1 MTLRPLAYTSIL
13 ALSLLASILSSAPR
27 CALALPPASQA
38 EDWPRT
44 VLLTNDDGIDDPGL
58 LALARAFAPVAET
71 IVVAPLGDRSG
82 STHYVSVYS
91 KHVLQVQERDLGAG
105 IEAYAVDGYP
115 GDCVLLALQGLLADN
130 PPDLVVAGI
139 NGGPNLGFDWLA
151 SGTIGAARL
160 ATVWGVPAIAVSGLA
175 ADSPDAAAAVAEWVV
190 GLARSEL
197 ARGLRA
203 GQYLTVSLPRTDPT
217 EFKGV
222 RVAERAGILLDFRF
236 SQVDADTSGTRTA
249 LWAIQRPQPIAPD
262 AGANDATLYQD
273 GYVVIVPMLAD
284 EVDREALA
292 HLLEQP
298 ESLPEWPETERGE

>member
-1 MTLRPLAYTSIL
+1 MRSVASPSIVATL
-13 ALSLLASILSSAPR
+13 LLASVMCATPR
-27 CALALPPASQA
+27 CALAQPPVSQT
-38 EDWPRT
+38 EGWPRT

-71 IVVAPLGDRSG
+71 YVVAPLSDRSG
-82 STHYVSVYS
+82 STHYVSVYT

-105 IEAYAVDGYP
+105 IRAYGVDGYP
-115 GDCVLLALQGLLADN
+115 GDCVLLALQGLLADH
-130 PPDLVVAGI
+130 PPDLGVAGI
-139 NGGPNLGFDWLA
+139 NGGPNLGVDGLA
-151 SGTIGAARL
+151 AGTIGAARL

-249 LWAIQRPQPIAPD
+249 LWAIQRPQPIPPD
-262 AGANDATLYQD
+262 ASTSDAALYYE
-273 GYVVIVPMLAD
+273 GYVVIVPMQAD
-284 EVDREALA
+284 EVDRELLA
-292 HLLEQP
+292 RLLQQP
-298 ESLPEWPETERGE
+298 ESLPDWPAAGRRE